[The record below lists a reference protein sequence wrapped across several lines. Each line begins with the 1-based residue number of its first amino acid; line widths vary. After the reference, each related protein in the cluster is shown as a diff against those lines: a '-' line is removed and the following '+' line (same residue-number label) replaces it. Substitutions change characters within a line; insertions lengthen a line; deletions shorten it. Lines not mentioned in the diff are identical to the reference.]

1 MGLEI
6 KYAVHYVNH
15 NMLRN
20 YSLQLNYFC
29 YRKKVSYSKVF
40 VSFRLYQYHE
50 FWSIH
55 SISVRNVKYFSS
67 SEIYGGTLRQF
78 GFIKE
83 TAYREYWDPRFYNGK
98 SYKESHKSSRNLA
111 IESGK
116 VERCRYLRIKK
127 EQSNMIACKTT
138 FPKNNSCNSFRVCS
152 FLSWSFVQSHS

>member
-1 MGLEI
+1 M
-6 KYAVHYVNH
+6 
-15 NMLRN
+15 
-20 YSLQLNYFC
+20 Q
-29 YRKKVSYSKVF
+29 
-40 VSFRLYQYHE
+40 
-50 FWSIH
+50 
-55 SISVRNVKYFSS
+55 NVKYFSS
-67 SEIYGGTLRQF
+67 SEIYDGTLRRF

-83 TAYREYWDPRFYNGK
+83 TAYTEKEPPINNGK

-116 VERCRYLRIKK
+116 VERCHYLRIKK